1 MRIRLIRQPG
11 QPGTK
16 RLLDEYGAKLVCVR
30 YRYDEALQR
39 RLKTVELIVAE
50 TPYTPPAAR
59 LKPETQVGVQV
70 GLKEYDVQRLVKAA
84 GGKWNPTRR
93 VWELRYD
100 KAVALELQARIV
112 AEERSISRAKKVSTN
127 RSK

>member
-1 MRIRLIRQPG
+1 MRTRLTR

-16 RLLDEYGAKLVCVR
+16 QLLDEYGSKLVCVR
-30 YRYDEALQR
+30 YRYDEATQR

-50 TPYTPPAAR
+50 APYVPPAAR
-59 LKPETQVGVQV
+59 LKPETIIGLQV

-93 VWELRYD
+93 VWELRYE
-100 KAVALELQARIV
+100 KALALNLEERIMP
-112 AEERSISRAKKVSTN
+112 EERSISRATKKTTN